1 MRVICFMKH
10 NSHILLAQLLEKGG
24 IRFKTQFFESVNKV
38 PKTYRKPMFELILDA
53 FFSVQRRR
61 CLIQVFVG
69 VVYAPEPFY
78 FTLYFEKTTHGK
90 TLFYDIKQIHS
101 SEFIDLMGPGIYAR
115 ERHKMKLASIGLPIS
130 WRAELNSMNYN

>member
-1 MRVICFMKH
+1 MKH
-10 NSHILLAQLLEKGG
+10 NSQFLLAKLLEKGG
-24 IRFKTQFFESVNKV
+24 IRFKAKFFESINKV

-78 FTLYFEKTTHGK
+78 FTLYFEKPTHGK
-90 TLFYDIKQIHS
+90 TFFYDIKQIHS
-101 SEFIDLMGPGIYAR
+101 SEFIDLMGPGFYAD

>member
-1 MRVICFMKH
+1 MKH
-10 NSHILLAQLLEKGG
+10 NSQFLLAKLLEKGG
-24 IRFKTQFFESVNKV
+24 IRFKAQFFESVNKV

-69 VVYAPEPFY
+69 VVYATEPFY
-78 FTLYFEKTTHGK
+78 FTLYFEKPTHGK
-90 TLFYDIKQIHS
+90 TFFYDIKQIHS
-101 SEFIDLMGPGIYAR
+101 SEFIDLMGPGFYAD
-115 ERHKMKLASIGLPIS
+115 ERHKMKLASIGLTIS

>member
-1 MRVICFMKH
+1 MKH
-10 NSHILLAQLLEKGG
+10 NSQILLAKLLEKGG
-24 IRFKTQFFESVNKV
+24 IRFKAQFFESVNKV

-69 VVYAPEPFY
+69 MVYAPEPFY
-78 FTLYFEKTTHGK
+78 FTLYFEKPTHGK

-101 SEFIDLMGPGIYAR
+101 SEFIELMGPGVYAD
-115 ERHKMKLASIGLPIS
+115 ERHKMKLASTGLPIL
-130 WRAELNSMNYN
+130 WRAELNNMNYN

>member
-1 MRVICFMKH
+1 MKH
-10 NSHILLAQLLEKGG
+10 NSRILLAQLLEKGG
-24 IRFKTQFFESVNKV
+24 IRFKAKFFESINKV

-69 VVYAPEPFY
+69 VVYAPELFY
-78 FTLYFEKTTHGK
+78 FTLYFEKPTHGK
-90 TLFYDIKQIHS
+90 TFFYDIKQIHF
-101 SEFIDLMGPGIYAR
+101 SEFIDLMGPGFYAD
-115 ERHKMKLASIGLPIS
+115 ERHKMKIASIGLPIS

>member
-1 MRVICFMKH
+1 MKH
-10 NSHILLAQLLEKGG
+10 NSQFLLAKLLEKGG
-24 IRFKTQFFESVNKV
+24 IRFKAQFFESVNKV

-78 FTLYFEKTTHGK
+78 FTLYFEKPTHGK

-101 SEFIDLMGPGIYAR
+101 IEFIEDMGPGVYAD

>member
-1 MRVICFMKH
+1 MKH
-10 NSHILLAQLLEKGG
+10 NSQFLLAKLLEKGG
-24 IRFKTQFFESVNKV
+24 IRFKAQFFESVNKV

-69 VVYAPEPFY
+69 VVYATEPFY
-78 FTLYFEKTTHGK
+78 FTLYFEKPTHGK
-90 TLFYDIKQIHS
+90 TFFYDIKQIHS
-101 SEFIDLMGPGIYAR
+101 SEFIDLMGPGFYAD

>member
-1 MRVICFMKH
+1 MKH
-10 NSHILLAQLLEKGG
+10 NSQFLLAKLLEKGG
-24 IRFKTQFFESVNKV
+24 IRFKSKFFESVNKV

-78 FTLYFEKTTHGK
+78 FTLYFEKPTHGK

-101 SEFIDLMGPGIYAR
+101 IEFIEDMGPGVYAD